1 MIIYLNEEILETKL
15 EEEKTIG
22 EVYQA
27 INSWIE
33 SSGKYL
39 VNCFVDGIEKN
50 PSELRDIQIESVK
63 RLDFYVGEDIDILIA
78 SLIELD
84 KYIDIIGN
92 TLFGRDSL
100 TQKETH
106 DLKEGLTWMQTVF
119 GSAKTLLRL
128 DYTRIIPFGSDKNML
143 EIIAK
148 AVDPENKLDSVKV
161 IEEYLENLR
170 DLKLFVMDLLNRVT
184 LLNIDPETVK
194 EILTTYGDNMEV
206 LKKEF
211 IRVNENFQSGKDHLA
226 TELLS
231 HSTGRLHVMI
241 SGLVSVASRG
251 NELKVEDI
259 KIGDDT
265 LFTVNTLL
273 TEKLSQVEKALA
285 DKDIV
290 TAGDILEYELPEIL
304 EKFVP
309 FLNEIKSRLK

>member
-1 MIIYLNEEILETKL
+1 MIIYVNEEVLETKL

-22 EVYQA
+22 EVYQGV
-27 INSWIE
+27 NSWIE

-39 VNCFVDGIEKN
+39 VSCLVDGTEKTI
-50 PSELRDIQIESVK
+50 SELKQIPIDSVK

-78 SLIELD
+78 SLLELD
-84 KYIDIIGN
+84 KYIDNVGN

-100 TQKETH
+100 TQNESQ
-106 DLKEGLTWMQTVF
+106 DLKEGLGWIQTVLS
-119 GSAKTLLRL
+119 SAKTLLRL
-128 DYTRIIPFGSDKNML
+128 DYTRIIPHGSDRNML

-148 AVDPENKLDSVKV
+148 AVDPENKLDSVKL
-161 IEEYLENLR
+161 IEDYLENLR

-184 LLNIDPETVK
+184 LLNIDSETVK
-194 EILTTYGDNMEV
+194 EILTTYGENMEV

-211 IRVNENFQSGKDHLA
+211 IRVNENFQSGKDHVA

-241 SGLVSVASRG
+241 SGLISVASRG
-251 NELKVEDI
+251 ELKVEDI
-259 KIGDDT
+259 KNGEDT
-265 LFTVNTLL
+265 LYTVNSLL
-273 TEKLSQVEKALA
+273 NEKLTQVEQALS

-309 FLNEIKSRLK
+309 FLNEIKNRLK

>member
-1 MIIYLNEEILETKL
+1 MIIYVNEEVLETKL

-22 EVYQA
+22 EVYQGV
-27 INSWIE
+27 NSWIE

-39 VNCFVDGIEKN
+39 VSCLVDGLEKN
-50 PSELRDIQIESVK
+50 PSELNEIQIDSVK
-63 RLDFYVGEDIDILIA
+63 RLDFYIGEDIDILIA
-78 SLIELD
+78 SLLELD
-84 KYIDIIGN
+84 KYIDGVGN

-100 TQKETH
+100 TQNETH
-106 DLKEGLTWMQTVF
+106 DLKEGLSWIQTVLS
-119 GSAKTLLRL
+119 SAKTLLHL
-128 DYTRIIPFGSDKNML
+128 DYTRIIPYGSEFNML

-148 AVDPENKLDSVKV
+148 AVDPDNKLDSVKS
-161 IEEYLENLR
+161 IEAYLENLR

-184 LLNIDPETVK
+184 LLNIDTDTVK
-194 EILTTYGDNMEV
+194 EILTTYGGNMEV

-226 TELLS
+226 TELLT

-241 SGLVSVASRG
+241 SGLISVASRG
-251 NELKVEDI
+251 DLKVEDI
-259 KIGDDT
+259 KIGEDT
-265 LFTVNTLL
+265 LYTVNTLL
-273 TEKLSQVEKALA
+273 TEKLSQVEQALS

-309 FLNEIKSRLK
+309 FLNEIKNRLK

>member
-1 MIIYLNEEILETKL
+1 MIIYVNEEVLETKL

-22 EVYQA
+22 EVYHGVS
-27 INSWIE
+27 SWIE

-39 VNCFVDGIEKN
+39 VSCLVDGTEKN
-50 PSELRDIQIESVK
+50 ISQLKEIPIDSVK

-78 SLIELD
+78 SLLELD
-84 KYIDIIGN
+84 KYIDNVGN

-100 TQKETH
+100 TQNETH
-106 DLKEGLTWMQTVF
+106 NLKEGLHWIQTVLS
-119 GSAKTLLRL
+119 SAKTLLRL
-128 DYTRIIPFGSDKNML
+128 DYTRIIPHGSERNML

-148 AVDPENKLDSVKV
+148 AVDPENKLDSVKL
-161 IEEYLENLR
+161 IEDYLDNLR

-184 LLNIDPETVK
+184 LLNIDSDTVK
-194 EILTTYGDNMEV
+194 EILTTYGENMEV

-211 IRVNENFQSGKDHLA
+211 IRVNENFQSGKDHVA

-241 SGLVSVASRG
+241 SGLISVASRG
-251 NELKVEDI
+251 ELKVEDI
-259 KIGDDT
+259 QIEEDT
-265 LFTVNTLL
+265 LYTVNSLL
-273 TEKLSQVEKALA
+273 NEKLTQVEQALS

-309 FLNEIKSRLK
+309 FLNEIKNRLK

>member
-1 MIIYLNEEILETKL
+1 MIIYVNEEVLETKL
-15 EEEKTIG
+15 EDEKTIG
-22 EVYQA
+22 EIYQA

-39 VNCFVDGIEKN
+39 VSCLVDGIEKN
-50 PSELRDIQIESVK
+50 PSELKEILVDKVN

-78 SLIELD
+78 SLLELD
-84 KYIDIIGN
+84 KYIDNVGN

-100 TQKETH
+100 TQNESN
-106 DLKEGLTWMQTVF
+106 DLKEGLTWIQTVL
-119 GSAKTLLRL
+119 GSAQTLLRL
-128 DYTRIIPFGSDKNML
+128 DYTRIIPFGSEFNML

-148 AVDPENKLDSVKV
+148 AVDPDNKLDSVQS
-161 IEEYLENLR
+161 IEAYLENLR

-184 LLNIDPETVK
+184 LLNIDSETVK
-194 EILTTYGDNMEV
+194 EILTTYGENMEV

-241 SGLVSVASRG
+241 SGLISVGGRG
-251 NELKVEDI
+251 EFKVEDI
-259 KIGDDT
+259 KIGEDT
-265 LFTVNTLL
+265 LYTVNTLL
-273 TEKLSQVEKALA
+273 NEKLSQVEQALS

-309 FLNEIKSRLK
+309 FLNEIKAKLN